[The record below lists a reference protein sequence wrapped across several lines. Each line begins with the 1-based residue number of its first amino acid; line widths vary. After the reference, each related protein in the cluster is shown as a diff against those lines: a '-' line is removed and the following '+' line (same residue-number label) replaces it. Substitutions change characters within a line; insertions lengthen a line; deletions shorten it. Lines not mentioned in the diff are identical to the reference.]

1 MEIKT
6 VVEQRIKLAL
16 LLDEAIMWYSAHT
29 EFIKD
34 VILDLIT
41 DNQLMDK
48 GVDADGE
55 IIGRYSKATE
65 MISGGRK
72 KAGDPY
78 NLNDTGS
85 FFRSMFI
92 NVLENS
98 IEIDASSQTF
108 TEMQDQN
115 WWRISILGMTEQS
128 LNQYV
133 ELLKENYIIFTR
145 ETLGID

>member
-108 TEMQDQN
+108 TEMQNQN